1 MKTSNIMMIIPKR
14 SFASAAVA
22 AVLFFSTIGMSYQQ
36 LPFFDFENVLDC
48 ITYEAAEKTISIDCD
63 HASFGDLVS
72 TITDESVLVKLE
84 QDGEYLLKA
93 NLRVDK
99 GATFEM
105 TSNDDNL
112 QYLKIAGENGI
123 IVHGRIMING
133 VKITSWN
140 TSTND
145 IVQQDRSGSVSRGY
159 IQFDASDG
167 AQIINSEFAY
177 LGYDELGRRGFDLHG
192 QDSSRFGYGPSSNI
206 EIRGSEFHHMWRAFY
221 STAAY
226 NITIDGNEYHHNLNY
241 AVDPHSG
248 THDTNITNNWVHH
261 NSIGIICSVNCS
273 NILIEGNKVEN
284 NIRAGIFLS
293 RNMTDSIVRNNQV
306 YNATSGI
313 IVSESANNQIYN
325 NAVEAATSEGI
336 LLFNPAE
343 PDDGLTEDNL
353 VYNNTIFGCATGINA
368 TRSYNN
374 ILENNKF
381 SNITSS
387 EYLLTR
393 NSSMILVDRDFDNAL
408 IAEGGSATDNL
419 VEIAHSGTI
428 EVTEVNDQGIFKRNF
443 YNTDNEPY
451 RKRLSNSDNIIVNS

>member
-1 MKTSNIMMIIPKR
+1 M
-14 SFASAAVA
+14 
-22 AVLFFSTIGMSYQQ
+22 
-36 LPFFDFENVLDC
+36 
-48 ITYEAAEKTISIDCD
+48 
-63 HASFGDLVS
+63 
-72 TITDESVLVKLE
+72 
-84 QDGEYLLKA
+84 
-93 NLRVDK
+93 
-99 GATFEM
+99 
-105 TSNDDNL
+105 
-112 QYLKIAGENGI
+112 
-123 IVHGRIMING
+123 
-133 VKITSWN
+133 
-140 TSTND
+140 
-145 IVQQDRSGSVSRGY
+145 
-159 IQFDASDG
+159 
-167 AQIINSEFAY
+167 
-177 LGYDELGRRGFDLHG
+177 
-192 QDSSRFGYGPSSNI
+192 

-343 PDDGLTEDNL
+343 PDDGLTKDNL

-428 EVTEVNDQGIFKRNF
+428 EVTEVNDQGISKRNF